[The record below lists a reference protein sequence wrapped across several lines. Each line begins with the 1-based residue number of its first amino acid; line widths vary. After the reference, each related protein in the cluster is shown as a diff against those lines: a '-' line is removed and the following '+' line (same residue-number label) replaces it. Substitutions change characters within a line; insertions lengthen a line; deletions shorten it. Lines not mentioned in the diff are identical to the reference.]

1 MTQPA
6 LSVQLYAVNS
16 QLTEDLDG
24 TLARLAGM
32 GLRNVEAFE
41 FVSRA
46 PQLAEAFGR
55 HGLVAKTGHAMFL
68 SDERRRGDVVTPAP
82 AQQDVFEAAQT
93 LGVDI
98 LIDPFVPLER
108 WLDEDQVAATAARLN
123 QAAERAADYGLRVG
137 YHNHTQEFAAN
148 LGGRSAYEVFV
159 DQLREDVALEVD
171 LYWAA
176 TAKQDVPA
184 LLSRLGDRVKA
195 LHLKDGIIGA
205 DPFGLDAAPFDP
217 ASLDQRPA
225 GQGELPLV
233 DYLAA
238 APSTEFAVIEFDHY
252 AGDMFEGIEASVAYL
267 NEHGV
272 K

>member
-46 PQLAEAFGR
+46 PELAEAFAR

-137 YHNHTQEFAAN
+137 YHNHTQEFAAYARRPLSVRGVRRPVARRCRARGRPL
-148 LGGRSAYEVFV
+148 LGRHRQAGRAGAPESA
-159 DQLREDVALEVD
+159 
-171 LYWAA
+171 WGIG
-176 TAKQDVPA
+176 
-184 LLSRLGDRVKA
+184 SRLC
-195 LHLKDGIIGA
+195 
-205 DPFGLDAAPFDP
+205 
-217 ASLDQRPA
+217 
-225 GQGELPLV
+225 
-233 DYLAA
+233 
-238 APSTEFAVIEFDHY
+238 T
-252 AGDMFEGIEASVAYL
+252 
-267 NEHGV
+267 
-272 K
+272 